1 MTPVTIPTSTR
12 PISLPDYGLDPVVN
26 PVLISKLRN
35 MPAWLRDS
43 IINPEGTK

>member
-1 MTPVTIPTSTR
+1 MTPVTIPTATR
-12 PISLPDYGLDPVVN
+12 DIHLPDYGLDPERN
-26 PVLISKLRN
+26 HLLISKLRN